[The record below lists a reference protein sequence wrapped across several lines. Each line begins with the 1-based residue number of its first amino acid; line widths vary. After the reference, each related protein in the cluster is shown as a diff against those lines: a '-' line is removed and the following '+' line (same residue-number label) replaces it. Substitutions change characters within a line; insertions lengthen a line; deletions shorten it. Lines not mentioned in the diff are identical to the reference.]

1 MTIAGR
7 RILVVED
14 EFLVALSTTDVLE
27 DADCEIVGPASRVA
41 MALGLALSEKLD
53 AAVLDINLAGEMIWP
68 VAEALASRGVPFV
81 FLSAYTPLSV
91 IPTVFA
97 AIPRLDKPLNGDR
110 LLREL
115 GAIWERSE
123 LTPPTG

>member
-1 MTIAGR
+1 MTIARR

-14 EFLVALSTTDVLE
+14 EFLVALSTTDLLE
-27 DADCEIVGPASRVA
+27 RAGCEIVGPAPRMA

-53 AAVLDINLAGEMIWP
+53 AAVVDINLAGEMIWP
-68 VAEALASRGVPFV
+68 VAAVLKSRGVPFV

-91 IPTVFA
+91 IPTIFG
-97 AIPRLDKPLNGDR
+97 AIPRLDKPLDGDR

-115 GAIWERSE
+115 AAMDVVSVISIHR
-123 LTPPTG
+123 